1 MYKLDSQ
8 PQLDAPMA
16 RSHLTMVLE
25 TARRSRHWFLVYL
38 IGGIALYF
46 VYGLWNSKLG
56 KGIVVRGHEERPQAA
71 HPPPVSD

>member
-38 IGGIALYF
+38 IGLAMAELRNIE
-46 VYGLWNSKLG
+46 
-56 KGIVVRGHEERPQAA
+56 RGEPT
-71 HPPPVSD
+71 DL